1 MLPDFIVIGAMK
13 AGTTALFQYLV
24 KHPRVSMPWRKELDF
39 FSNETNWAKGVA
51 WYEEQFANASPG
63 QRVGEASPNYSK
75 RHTWPETPGRMAEV
89 LPNAR
94 IIYMVRDPIARMESM
109 YLDMLHYGGEVR
121 SMNEVSGD
129 HDYRTTSSYGWQ
141 LAPYVETYGADR
153 VLVETAD
160 RLRADRDAV
169 LDRVFRF
176 LDVEPGDMPAVGP
189 IEANRSDEKR
199 IPNWLGRRIRR
210 SRPWAVDPKRKD
222 LPRWR
227 NRLLLRQSSHDA
239 AHLSGSKRREL
250 EAHFTPDLHRL
261 QSMVDVDLSYWPWYQ
276 PQ

>member
-24 KHPRVSMPWRKELDF
+24 KHPQVSMPWRKELDF
-39 FSNETNWAKGVA
+39 FSNEANWAKGIA
-51 WYEEQFANASPG
+51 WYEEQFDNAAPG

-75 RHTWPETPGRMAEV
+75 RHSWPETPKRMAEV
-89 LPNAR
+89 LPDVR
-94 IIYMVRDPIARMESM
+94 IIYMVRDPIARMQSM

-121 SMNEVSGD
+121 SMNEAAID

-141 LAPYVETYGADR
+141 LVPYVQTYGADR

-176 LDVEPGDMPAVGP
+176 LDVDPAVMPEVGP

-199 IPNWLGRRIRR
+199 IPNQLGRRIRR
-210 SRPWAVDPKRKD
+210 SRPWAVDPRRHD

-227 NRLLLRQSSHDA
+227 KALLLRQSSHEA
-239 AHLSGSKRREL
+239 ARLSPAKRREL
-250 EAHFTPDLHRL
+250 EEFFTPDLHRL
-261 QSMVDVDLSYWPWYQ
+261 QSMVEVDLSYWPWYQ